1 MRGMSAPLR
10 RLVAVLVILLLVAGV
25 TLLTLRGMGVDI
37 AMGPFASATPSPT
50 PSTTPVPSA
59 SRDPQTVFAEIE
71 SQVRAERLLPAPDIG
86 AAQIIGRDELAAELR
101 AIFDADY
108 PQARR
113 DADNVELRA
122 LGLLHEGQDVAELQL
137 QLLGDQVIG
146 FYNQHQRRMVV
157 VSDGGVDAQARMTY
171 AHEYTHAL
179 QDAAFGIDAL
189 GTDAVGEDDRN
200 LAHLSL
206 IEGDAS
212 LVMVLWAIEHDPAG
226 LGDTISGPVPDM
238 SGIPDWMVAQ
248 LAFPYTAGANF
259 VANLY
264 QNGGFDAVDA
274 AYADPPDSTEQ
285 ILHTDKYVSGEAPVA
300 VAETDVAAALGSG
313 WTNVPSTTLG
323 EGLLAI
329 WLHHLGASQEDA
341 DNAARGWG
349 GDRASAA
356 SNANGEVAL
365 VLRLAFD
372 SRTQADE
379 FEATYGDL
387 VETLSL
393 PGRIARTGDLEISVV
408 QSSDA
413 AQLDALAEAAG

>member
-1 MRGMSAPLR
+1 MRRMSAPLR
-10 RLVAVLVILLLVAGV
+10 RLVAVVVILLLVAGV
-25 TLLTLRGMGVDI
+25 ALLTLRGMGVDV
-37 AMGPFASATPSPT
+37 AMGPFASLTPSPT
-50 PSTTPVPSA
+50 ASPTPLPSA
-59 SRDPQTVFAEIE
+59 SRDPQAVFAEIE
-71 SQVRAERLLPAPDIG
+71 QQVRAQRLLPAPDIG
-86 AAQIIGRDELAAELR
+86 PAEVIGRDELEAELR

-113 DADNVELRA
+113 DSDNVALRA
-122 LGLLHEGQDVAELQL
+122 LGLLEEGQDIAELQL
-137 QLLGDQVIG
+137 QLLSDQVIG
-146 FYNQHQRRMVV
+146 FYDQHRQRMVV

-171 AHEYTHAL
+171 AHEYNHAL

-212 LVMVLWAIEHDPAG
+212 LVMVLWAIENDPAG
-226 LGDTISGPVPDM
+226 LGDIASGPVPDM

-285 ILHTDKYVSGEAPVA
+285 ILHTDKYVAGEAPVE
-300 VAETDVAAALGSG
+300 VADTDVAAALGAG
-313 WTNVPSTTLG
+313 WSDVPSTTLG
-323 EGLLAI
+323 EGLISI
-329 WLHHLGASQEDA
+329 WLQHLGAAQEDA

-356 SNANGEVAL
+356 SNADGEVAL

-379 FEATYGDL
+379 FQGAYEDL
-387 VETLSL
+387 LGAL
-393 PGRIARTGDLEISVV
+393 PMEGRVSRTGDLEVTVV
-408 QSSDA
+408 QATVAADA
-413 AQLDALAEAAG
+413 DALADAAG

>member
-1 MRGMSAPLR
+1 MSAALR
-10 RLVAVLVILLLVAGV
+10 RLVAVLVILLLLAGV
-25 TLLTLRGMGVDI
+25 ALLTLRGMGVDV
-37 AMGPFASATPSPT
+37 AMGPFASTTPSPS
-50 PSTTPVPSA
+50 PSASPVPSA
-59 SRDPQTVFAEIE
+59 SREPQEVFAEIE
-71 SQVRAERLLPAPDIG
+71 AQVRAQRLLPAPDIG
-86 AAQIIGRDELAAELR
+86 PAEVIGRDELAGELR
-101 AIFDADY
+101 AIFDAAY

-113 DADNVELRA
+113 DADNVALRA
-122 LGLLHEGQDVAELQL
+122 LGLLEAGQDVTELQL
-137 QLLGDQVIG
+137 QLLSDQVIG
-146 FYNQHQRRMVV
+146 FYNQDQRRMVV
-157 VSDGGVDAQARMTY
+157 VTDAGVDAQARMTY

-189 GTDAVGEDDRN
+189 GTDTVGEDDRN

-206 IEGDAS
+206 LEGDAS

-226 LGDTISGPVPDM
+226 LGEVASGPVPDM

-248 LAFPYTAGANF
+248 LSFPYMAGANF

-285 ILHTDKYVSGEAPVA
+285 ILHTDKYVAGEAPVE
-300 VAETDVAAALGSG
+300 VADTDVAAVLGDG

-323 EGLLAI
+323 EGLISI
-329 WLHHLGASQEDA
+329 WLQHLGADQADA

-356 SNANGEVAL
+356 SSADGEVAL

-379 FEATYGDL
+379 FEAAYGDL
-387 VETLSL
+387 VETL
-393 PGRIARTGDLEISVV
+393 PFAGAVTRTGDLEVSVV
-408 QSSDA
+408 QSTDA
-413 AQLDALAEAAG
+413 ALLDTLVDAAG